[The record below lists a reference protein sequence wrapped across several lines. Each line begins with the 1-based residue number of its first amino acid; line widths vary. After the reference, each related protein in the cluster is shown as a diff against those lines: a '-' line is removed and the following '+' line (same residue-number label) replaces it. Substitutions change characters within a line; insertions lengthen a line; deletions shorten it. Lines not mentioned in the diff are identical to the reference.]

1 MFFGGVGEIGK
12 NLTALEFGND
22 IIIIDCGASFPTTDM
37 PGVDL
42 VIPDV
47 SYLIA
52 NKDKVRGIVLTHG
65 HEDHIGGLPFV
76 LKEIPAPI
84 YGTRITLAL
93 IETRLKEHDIT
104 GIKMVSVE
112 NGDVISLGCFGIEFV
127 NVSHSVAGSCA
138 LCISTP
144 VGYIFH
150 SGDFKI
156 DYTPVAGNMTD
167 LRRIAKIGDR
177 GVLLLMCESTNIER
191 PGQSMSERKVGE
203 SFKNIFAANPER
215 RIVIATFASNIHR
228 LQQILDIAQ
237 KFNRKVAFC
246 GRSMLSVVQATKA
259 IGELRFDDSQ
269 VVDIDRINNIP
280 DKNLVI
286 ITTGSQGE
294 PMSALTR
301 MASDEMKIRLGYNDT
316 VVISSM
322 PIPGNERMIF
332 NVINNLYRHGCKVIY
347 ESLADV
353 HVSGHA
359 YQEEIKLL
367 HSLIKPKFFIPVHG
381 ERRHQCKHVEL
392 AESMGMGIQNILIP
406 DIGSTILLSKK
417 KMAFSDSVPS
427 GSMLVDGLG
436 VGDVGSS
443 ILRDR
448 KHMAEEG
455 LAIVLI
461 TLDRHSGLVS
471 EVDITSRGFVYGEE
485 GDSLTEEAK
494 TVVCQ
499 VSESFD
505 LKEAGD
511 FTDYKN
517 QIRKSLRNFF
527 IKKIRRN
534 PMVIPIVIEV

>member
-1 MFFGGVGEIGK
+1 
-12 NLTALEFGND
+12 
-22 IIIIDCGASFPTTDM
+22 
-37 PGVDL
+37 
-42 VIPDV
+42 
-47 SYLIA
+47 
-52 NKDKVRGIVLTHG
+52 
-65 HEDHIGGLPFV
+65 
-76 LKEIPAPI
+76 
-84 YGTRITLAL
+84 
-93 IETRLKEHDIT
+93 
-104 GIKMVSVE
+104 
-112 NGDVISLGCFGIEFV
+112 
-127 NVSHSVAGSCA
+127 
-138 LCISTP
+138 
-144 VGYIFH
+144 
-150 SGDFKI
+150 
-156 DYTPVAGNMTD
+156 
-167 LRRIAKIGDR
+167 
-177 GVLLLMCESTNIER
+177 
-191 PGQSMSERKVGE
+191 
-203 SFKNIFAANPER
+203 
-215 RIVIATFASNIHR
+215 
-228 LQQILDIAQ
+228 
-237 KFNRKVAFC
+237 
-246 GRSMLSVVQATKA
+246 
-259 IGELRFDDSQ
+259 
-269 VVDIDRINNIP
+269 
-280 DKNLVI
+280 
-286 ITTGSQGE
+286 
-294 PMSALTR
+294 
-301 MASDEMKIRLGYNDT
+301 
-316 VVISSM
+316 M

-367 HSLIKPKFFIPVHG
+367 HSLIKPKFFVPVHG